1 MIKVIISSL
10 VLMFCSVGTVCGQSN
25 EPVQVSEEVSEDMN
39 AEEWEEPGVDDEI
52 DNFDFLYTG
61 GETFNY
67 DNVFVDN
74 LMAEA
79 YKHLGA
85 RYRFG
90 SKGPN
95 TFDCSGFTSYVYRQS
110 HMEIGNSSRDQ
121 YARNT
126 PIKRSELQPGD
137 LVFFTSPGSR
147 RGVGHVGI
155 VIDYDPV
162 TEKFTFIHA
171 STKSGVKISKS
182 DEAYYNRRYVGAR
195 RVQ

>member
-1 MIKVIISSL
+1 MIKIVFCAISFMISS
-10 VLMFCSVGTVCGQSN
+10 VTFAQSTDSIQVAN
-25 EPVQVSEEVSEDMN
+25 ELPVEEEEVSEIGMD
-39 AEEWEEPGVDDEI
+39 EEI
-52 DNFDFLYTG
+52 DNFDFLYNNND
-61 GETFNY
+61 EVFNY
-67 DNVFVDN
+67 DEILVKN

-95 TFDCSGFTSYVYRQS
+95 SFDCSGFTSYVYKKQGDVN
-110 HMEIGNSSRDQ
+110 IGASSRDQ

-126 PIKRSELQPGD
+126 PIKREELQPGD

-147 RGVGHVGI
+147 KGVGHVGL
-155 VIDYDPV
+155 VIDYDPL
-162 TEKFTFIHA
+162 TKEFTFIHA
-171 STKSGVKISKS
+171 STSSGVKISKS
-182 DEAYYNRRYVGAR
+182 SEPNYTRRYVGAR